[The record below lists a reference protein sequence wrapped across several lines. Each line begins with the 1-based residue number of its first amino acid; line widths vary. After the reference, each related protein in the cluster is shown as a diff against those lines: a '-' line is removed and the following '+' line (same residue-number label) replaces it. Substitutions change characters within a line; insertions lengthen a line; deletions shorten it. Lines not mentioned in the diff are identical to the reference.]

1 MFLAASPGTDVEP
14 MWSTDASTP
23 RSASTRDP
31 GAGACCRR
39 GPGGRPGQDGGGDVG
54 RKPVGATS
62 PLKAVRACEEDS
74 EIVLGGDQCV
84 EELVHAVKGRVR
96 AVCDGEMRS
105 RGGSRRSLR
114 VVARGGSYRDAGQSG
129 LQGPPIESL
138 RIRAADGEHHERLMR
153 RGRRHGGSIVALNK
167 RGKGMKGMLSPA
179 AARGRV
185 EPAAHSRRTA
195 PSPRG
200 TRCARRSLIVITG
213 STQAMYGGSTAPAS
227 GGTIFHVIRSTVAV
241 A

>member
-129 LQGPPIESL
+129 LQGLPIEPL
-138 RIRAADGEHHERLMR
+138 RIWAADGEHHERLMR
-153 RGRRHGGSIVALNK
+153 RGRRHGGSIVALHK
-167 RGKGMKGMLSPA
+167 RGKGTKGMLSPA

-185 EPAAHSRRTA
+185 EPARTGLQRRT
-195 PSPRG
+195 
-200 TRCARRSLIVITG
+200 
-213 STQAMYGGSTAPAS
+213 
-227 GGTIFHVIRSTVAV
+227 
-241 A
+241 